1 MVSSSPAA
9 FLTCASTASAV
20 LLERDELGRHPHLDQ
35 RMRLRHLQRFFD
47 DLDALALQHV
57 GKARVVLEQR
67 VIEFGD
73 QRIVLPVPVLEFR
86 RDRCRAAPSWRRGRC
101 GRRIPAWSDGWSR
114 RAAPDRGNCRP
125 TSPRSGRRRHPAA
138 PAPAPGTGRPGLRP
152 PRRRDRASPSQ
163 CRARRAH
170 FAGAGSF
177 AGTTSFTAP
186 AQPLWVRS
194 NTRPVGDLYFAS

>member
-1 MVSSSPAA
+1 MVSVFAGGI
-9 FLTCASTASAV
+9 LDLREHGVAV
-20 LLERDELGRHPHLDQ
+20 LLEADELGRHPHLDQ
-35 RMRLRHLQRFFD
+35 RMRLGHLQRFLD

-67 VIEFGD
+67 VIELGD
-73 QRIVLPVPVLEFR
+73 QRVVLPVPVLEFR
-86 RDRCRAAPSWRRGRC
+86 RDRCRAAPSCRRARC
-101 GRRIPAWSDGWSR
+101 GRRTPAWSDGWSR

-125 TSPRSGRRRHPAA
+125 TSPRSGRRRRPAA
-138 PAPAPGTGRPGLRP
+138 PAPAPGTGRPGRRR
-152 PRRRDRASPSQ
+152 PRRRDRASPFSA
-163 CRARRAH
+163 ARLRY